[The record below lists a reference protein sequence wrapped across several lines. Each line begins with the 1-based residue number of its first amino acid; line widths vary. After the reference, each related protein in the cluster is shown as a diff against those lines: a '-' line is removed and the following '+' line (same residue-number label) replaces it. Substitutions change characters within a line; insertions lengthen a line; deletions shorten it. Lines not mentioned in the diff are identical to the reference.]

1 MTHATLA
8 VDEQGR
14 VTIPA
19 QMRQELGLRP
29 GASLVAYIEHGR
41 LILEDRAHLAAR
53 IQAEAAVAAGDAHG
67 VVDEL
72 IAERRAEAARDQ
84 AER

>member
-1 MTHATLA
+1 MTHATLS
-8 VDEQGR
+8 VNDQGR

-29 GASLVAYIEHGR
+29 GSSVVAYIEDGR

-53 IQAEAAVAAGDAHG
+53 IQAEAAATRAHSDS

-72 IAERRAEAARDQ
+72 IAERRSEAAR
-84 AER
+84 EETGR